1 MRQPTGLVDVDW
13 ASPFARNLVHFWYGG
28 YDVAQRALRRTL
40 ASANSSWRGNDTG
53 IAFWPT
59 NSSSPLGINLG
70 SAMPATGPMTLST
83 IFANRTVAQE
93 AYYLIGNDYGDGT
106 VGPCDGIIWDSW
118 PTPIN
123 LGGVAD
129 GAWPSQLNVT
139 EAQRYVTLHCTYAFA
154 SNRFYGKLN
163 RAVAVS
169 GSLTVNR
176 SRASQPMYLG
186 GRPLATWNSA
196 NAIINMGAVWSRT
209 LSDSEVE
216 WFHENPWQLLR
227 PRTRPIIS
235 LGRTIKTFAVN
246 ADGAAQGRVEITPAE
261 WANVSQWPWTPRVRV
276 VSESVP
282 PM

>member
-1 MRQPTGLVDVDW
+1 
-13 ASPFARNLVHFWYGG
+13 
-28 YDVAQRALRRTL
+28 
-40 ASANSSWRGNDTG
+40 
-53 IAFWPT
+53 
-59 NSSSPLGINLG
+59 
-70 SAMPATGPMTLST
+70 
-83 IFANRTVAQE
+83 
-93 AYYLIGNDYGDGT
+93 
-106 VGPCDGIIWDSW
+106 
-118 PTPIN
+118 
-123 LGGVAD
+123 
-129 GAWPSQLNVT
+129 
-139 EAQRYVTLHCTYAFA
+139 
-154 SNRFYGKLN
+154 
-163 RAVAVS
+163 
-169 GSLTVNR
+169 
-176 SRASQPMYLG
+176 
-186 GRPLATWNSA
+186 LATWNSA